1 MKINK
6 PITAEELASI
16 LAVWAVALIG
26 CKNVAASALEKYFP
40 QYFSELLKPDS
51 PMFGI
56 SASVVVCIVV
66 TAGVSFLLFGMYDN
80 FVKKIN
86 DAEAF
91 ICKII
96 KKNVPL
102 LKEILMMALCFIVVL
117 IAMLFN
123 KDFSSVF
130 IFYVCF
136 CIYPSKNFSYL
147 AKMAIIPALLL
158 ILVAFLLPSGKYNK
172 QEPYIVSTTCEGLKE
187 IEVKSAIR
195 VGNFVEL
202 TTETGPVLIN
212 INTIT
217 RIREIKKSPEDAV
230 KTPPPAA
237 QK

>member
-1 MKINK
+1 MGSTN
-6 PITAEELASI
+6 T
-16 LAVWAVALIG
+16 
-26 CKNVAASALEKYFP
+26 
-40 QYFSELLKPDS
+40 LL
-51 PMFGI
+51 
-56 SASVVVCIVV
+56 
-66 TAGVSFLLFGMYDN
+66 LLFNIRLFDLSTLLFSFPNRKLIIKIIIIVSLNLKNSN